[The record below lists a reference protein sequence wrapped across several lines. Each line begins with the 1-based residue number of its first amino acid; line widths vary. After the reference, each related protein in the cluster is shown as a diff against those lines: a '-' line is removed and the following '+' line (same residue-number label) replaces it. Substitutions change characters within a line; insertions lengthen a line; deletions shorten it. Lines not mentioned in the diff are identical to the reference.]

1 MEIPAILPIAA
12 TQLPRRI
19 AEPYFPAGSQPDRVE
34 SNHSRLWRENTLAL
48 RTNGDAK
55 VMISRAFIGALIFL
69 LVSTGAALS
78 APKRVLLL
86 HSFTRDFG
94 PSNAIAKSIRMELA
108 QRSSSPIDFSELS
121 LVTARYA
128 DSEEEPFVEYLAAL
142 FSKRPLDLVITTGAP
157 AADFIRK
164 HRQNLFSTV
173 PALFTAL
180 ERRRVAPEYLTGRD
194 AAVAIHNDYPRIIE
208 NILEV
213 LPKTTNVT
221 MILGSS
227 PLERFWTEQLKVEF
241 QPFEK
246 RVAFTWTNDMSFE
259 EVLKHI
265 STLPPQSAIFFGLM
279 SVDAAGVS
287 HEEGEV
293 FTRVHAVANAPI
305 FSYIDLYFGQGVV
318 GGPLSRVDDVGRLT
332 ASVAVGMLDGKV
344 PNGVRLSSTEFG
356 APKFDWRELQRWNIS
371 ESRLPQGSEIYFREP
386 GMWER
391 YRIQVSAG
399 IAALLLQAGIISL
412 LLVERRRRSTAQA
425 EASNRRREVIRLNRV
440 TTANVLSSS
449 IAHELNQP
457 LGAIL
462 SNTEAAQLLLEANP
476 PDLAQIREILGDIV
490 RDEQRVGEIILG
502 LRNLLSNK
510 SGEDLR
516 PTDVNDN
523 VREVVRVVS
532 PEVAKRGV
540 VLRTIL
546 AAEALPV
553 RSDPIHLQQV
563 MLNLVMNGMD
573 AMEQESTPHNLT
585 IRTLR
590 SKESD
595 AVEVRI
601 SDSGKGIP
609 EKSLTSIFDAFVT
622 TKPQGTG
629 LGLPIARTIVESYGG
644 EVWAENRM
652 RGAVFSFRLPL
663 AKVT

>member
-1 MEIPAILPIAA
+1 MKSRVFLGAIA
-12 TQLPRRI
+12 
-19 AEPYFPAGSQPDRVE
+19 
-34 SNHSRLWRENTLAL
+34 
-48 RTNGDAK
+48 
-55 VMISRAFIGALIFL
+55 FL
-69 LVSTGAALS
+69 LAATGAALS
-78 APKRVLLL
+78 EPKRVLLL

-94 PSNAIAKSIRMELA
+94 PSNAIAKSIREELA

-128 DSEEEPFVEYLAAL
+128 DSEEQPFVEYLGVL

-164 HRQNLFSTV
+164 HRQDLFSTV

-180 ERRRVAPEYLTGRD
+180 ERRRVAPEHLLGRD
-194 AAVAIHNDYPRIIE
+194 SAVAIHNVYPRIIE

-246 RVAFTWTNDMSFE
+246 RVDFIWTNDMSLE
-259 EVLKHI
+259 DVLKHI
-265 STLPPQSAIFFGLM
+265 STLPSQSAIFFGLM
-279 SVDAAGVS
+279 SVDATGVS

-293 FTRVHAVANAPI
+293 FARVHAAANAPI

-332 ASVAVGMLDGKV
+332 ASVAISMLDGKA
-344 PNGVRLSSTEFG
+344 PNEGRLSSTEFG

-371 ESRLPQGSEIYFREP
+371 EGRLPQGSEIYFREP

-391 YRIQVSAG
+391 YRVQVSAG

-412 LLVERRRRSTAQA
+412 LLVERRRRSTAEA
-425 EASNRRREVIRLNRV
+425 EAGNRRREAIRLNRV

-462 SNTEAAQLLLEANP
+462 SNTEAAQLLLEVNP

-490 RDEQRVGEIILG
+490 RDEQRAGEIIQG
-502 LRNLLSNK
+502 LRNLLNNK
-510 SGEDLR
+510 SGENLR
-516 PTDVNDN
+516 PTDVNDT
-523 VREVVRVVS
+523 VREVVKVIS
-532 PEVAKRGV
+532 PEVATRGTI
-540 VLRTIL
+540 LRTIL
-546 AAEALPV
+546 APEILLV

-573 AMEQESTPHNLT
+573 AMDDTPSPHNLT
-585 IRTLR
+585 IRTR
-590 SKESD
+590 KDEYSD
-595 AVEVRI
+595 TVEVRI
-601 SDSGKGIP
+601 SDSGNGIP
-609 EKSLTSIFDAFVT
+609 QKDLIRIFDAFVT
-622 TKPQGTG
+622 TKPHGTG
-629 LGLPIARTIVESYGG
+629 LGLPIARTIIESYGG
-644 EVWAENRM
+644 EVWAENCM
-652 RGAVFSFRLPL
+652 RGAVVSFRLPL
-663 AKVT
+663 AKVA